1 MRSAARRIACC
12 GCRVALA
19 VALVGVAGCV
29 GAAAAGVLAG
39 APATAGVERAWADN
53 LDNAAVPTDDTGVV
67 DSSAAEEAPAE
78 IEGSAAAR
86 PAPGTEEAADG
97 ASEGETADDEGAQ
110 AALSED
116 GAAPAEEGKTAESAE
131 AGTEAGAEGAE
142 AAESETPQI
151 VPDLVFGMGVNEN
164 NLMSPQ
170 QKPDSS
176 FIYDTSIKALQEAD
190 PYLNDQTVQVTGEV
204 VGDRIKAEFDPG
216 FCWIVLQ
223 SNDGQYTEVPIFLDQ
238 ALTESIDTYG
248 AYGRKG
254 TTLQVRGTFHLACPD
269 HEGLTDLH
277 ADTVSVVS
285 KGYVGERKL
294 DPAAFVP
301 GVALT
306 AAGLLML
313 LVFRHMR
320 EGRR

>member
-1 MRSAARRIACC
+1 M
-12 GCRVALA
+12 
-19 VALVGVAGCV
+19 
-29 GAAAAGVLAG
+29 
-39 APATAGVERAWADN
+39 
-53 LDNAAVPTDDTGVV
+53 PTDDTGVV

-78 IEGSAAAR
+78 IEGGAAAR

-110 AALSED
+110 AALSAD
-116 GAAPAEEGKTAESAE
+116 GAAPAEEGKT
-131 AGTEAGAEGAE
+131 AEGAE

-190 PYLNDQTVQVTGEV
+190 PYLSDQTVQVTGEV

>member
-1 MRSAARRIACC
+1 MRPAARRIACC
-12 GCRVALA
+12 GCRIALA
-19 VALVGVAGCV
+19 VALVGAAGCV
-29 GAAAAGVLAG
+29 GAAGVGVLAG
-39 APATAGVERAWADN
+39 VPATAGVERAWADN

-110 AALSED
+110 AALSAD
-116 GAAPAEEGKTAESAE
+116 GAAPAEEGKT
-131 AGTEAGAEGAE
+131 AEGAE

-164 NLMSPQ
+164 NLMNPQ